1 MYKLTQEN
9 YVIQGNIRFSVSD
22 SPDYPNANPH
32 YLAYK
37 EWLAAGNTPEPA
49 DPIPSVDAAIAVR
62 AKRDA
67 LIKET
72 DFYVLPDYPNAPH
85 GIAEYRQALRDIT
98 EQPGFPHDVTW
109 PELAAVDAPE

>member
-1 MYKLTQEN
+1 MSFLK
-9 YVIQGNIRFSVSD
+9 NIKTDAELEAERLESLA
-22 SPDYPNANPH
+22 NA
-32 YLAYK
+32 A
-37 EWLAAGNTPEPA
+37 
-49 DPIPSVDAAIAVR
+49 R

-67 LIKET
+67 MIKET
-72 DFYVLPDYPNAPH
+72 DLYVLPDYPAVPE

>member
-1 MYKLTQEN
+1 MSFLKDIKTAAQLEAER
-9 YVIQGNIRFSVSD
+9 IESLA
-22 SPDYPNANPH
+22 NA
-32 YLAYK
+32 A
-37 EWLAAGNTPEPA
+37 
-49 DPIPSVDAAIAVR
+49 R

-72 DFYVLPDYPNAPH
+72 DFYVLPDYPNAPP

-109 PELAAVDAPE
+109 PELAL

>member
-1 MYKLTQEN
+1 MSFLKDIKTAAELEAD
-9 YVIQGNIRFSVSD
+9 RLES
-22 SPDYPNANPH
+22 
-32 YLAYK
+32 LAS
-37 EWLAAGNTPEPA
+37 AA
-49 DPIPSVDAAIAVR
+49 R

-67 LIKET
+67 MIKET
-72 DFYVLPDYPNAPH
+72 DFYILPDYPNAPR